1 MKYPTVS
8 VNGISV
14 RVDEEGRYSLN
25 DLHASAVISGQAKE
39 NQGPSQFL
47 RSKKV
52 KGFVETLTR
61 MQKCTLKE
69 NQPVKVINGGI
80 NQGVWALEIVA
91 IRYAAWLSAEFEI
104 RVYQTFQAVIRNGIS
119 AMSRLNKID
128 HVINTETRQISQCA
142 SQMAKWGVGGRKH
155 LLLAARERAADEV
168 QLYLPGL
175 ESR

>member
-1 MKYPTVS
+1 MQYPTVS
-8 VNGISV
+8 VNGVSV

-52 KGFVETLTR
+52 KIFVQTLTR
-61 MQKCTLKE
+61 MQNCTLE
-69 NQPVKVINGGI
+69 DNQPVKVINGGV
-80 NQGVWALEIVA
+80 NQGVWALELVA

-104 RVYQTFQAVIRNGIS
+104 RVYQTFQTLIRRGFD

-128 HVINTETRQISQCA
+128 HIINSETKAISQCA
-142 SQMAKWGVGGRKH
+142 SQMAKWGVGGRKQ
-155 LLLAARERAADEV
+155 LLHSARERVVNEV
-168 QLYLPGL
+168 QMYLPGMN
-175 ESR
+175 